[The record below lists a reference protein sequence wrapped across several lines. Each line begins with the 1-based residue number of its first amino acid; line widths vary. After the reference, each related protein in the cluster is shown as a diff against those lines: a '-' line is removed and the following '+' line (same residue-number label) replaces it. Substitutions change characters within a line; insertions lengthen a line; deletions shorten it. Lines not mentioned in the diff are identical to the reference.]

1 MASAIIIFFGLLGNI
16 STGLLYVSPTNVFWR
31 ILKRRS
37 TEEFESIPYISKLL
51 NAYFWVYY
59 GVIKP
64 DSILVA
70 TINMFGALVEIIFLF
85 IFLLYAP
92 PRMKIRTAILVVVL
106 DVVFPAAAILL
117 TQFTLHGDT
126 RIDVAG
132 LLCMIFSMIAYAS
145 PLSAMV

>member
-92 PRMKIRTAILVVVL
+92 PRMKQQQFCLPNLLSTAILELMLQGYCV
-106 DVVFPAAAILL
+106 
-117 TQFTLHGDT
+117 
-126 RIDVAG
+126 
-132 LLCMIFSMIAYAS
+132 
-145 PLSAMV
+145 